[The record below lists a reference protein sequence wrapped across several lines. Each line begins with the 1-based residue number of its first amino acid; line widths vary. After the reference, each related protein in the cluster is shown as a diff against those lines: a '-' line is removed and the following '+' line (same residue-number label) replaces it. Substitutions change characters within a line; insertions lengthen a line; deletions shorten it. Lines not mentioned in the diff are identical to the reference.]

1 MKNFAEVLA
10 RAAQIGPLPLVLAAA
25 QDEEALRAL
34 KAACE
39 AGLAQPMLVGDE
51 ALIRPLLVRVGLPS
65 SIPIVN
71 EPDPALAA
79 VAAAKA
85 VNGTQSGILMKGLV
99 NSSDFLRAV
108 LHPECGLRTVTSC
121 AGQRPKAL
129 WISNV
134 HSRRGRRL
142 MTASAGPS
150 ARKSAQTSRLPCK
163 GRQARGA
170 GASAVA

>member
-1 MKNFAEVLA
+1 MKNFAEVLG

-65 SIPIVN
+65 SIPIVH

-85 VNGTQSGILMKGLV
+85 TAPVA
-99 NSSDFLRAV
+99 AV
-108 LHPECGLRTVTSC
+108 WAMSIWARSC
-121 AGQRPKAL
+121 WPCVPTGVSPRPGG
-129 WISNV
+129 S
-134 HSRRGRRL
+134 
-142 MTASAGPS
+142 T
-150 ARKSAQTSRLPCK
+150 
-163 GRQARGA
+163 
-170 GASAVA
+170 